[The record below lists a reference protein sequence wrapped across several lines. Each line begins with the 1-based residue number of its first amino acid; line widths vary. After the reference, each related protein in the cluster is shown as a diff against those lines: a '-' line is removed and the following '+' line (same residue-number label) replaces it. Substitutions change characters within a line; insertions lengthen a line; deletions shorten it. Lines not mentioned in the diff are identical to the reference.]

1 MHGLLAAYLEDIMSI
16 DWLLDLERM
25 VDNGRVFYAT
35 PGPGRNQWVIGK
47 TIEDLEPIARRA
59 ADSKKIPVNIVRIVS
74 PHDTMAGDLF
84 LVPVEIGEPGNRGE
98 PMVKWSTV
106 DTKEAAEMMRDV
118 RKGPSP
124 IFGMQIETSFEP
136 TEES

>member
-1 MHGLLAAYLEDIMSI
+1 MPLSVGDVMSI

-35 PGPGRNQWVIGK
+35 PGPGRNQWIIGK
-47 TIEDLEPIARRA
+47 ALDELQPIAERSA
-59 ADSKKIPVNIVRIVS
+59 NSKKIPVNIVRVVS
-74 PHDTMAGDLF
+74 PHDTMTGDLF

-106 DTKEAAEMMRDV
+106 ETKEAAQMMRDV

-124 IFGMQIETSFEP
+124 IFGMSIEATIDP
-136 TEES
+136 EES